1 MKTRTAVLV
10 LFDLVTLAVLV
21 TLPAFAGAPADR
33 SLQAGQFSTPTPG
46 PDGKI
51 IYIVQLDDTLWV
63 IAARAG
69 LTVEQLRA
77 LNGIQA
83 NDIITPGMKLILG
96 LGGPAQPTQAAGGP
110 PSPTPPPPTATPAF
124 GTGELCALLFDDV
137 NGNSRLDV
145 GEPPLAGGRV
155 SIADATGKVAAEF
168 TTKAELDA
176 NGDPQSQCVP
186 DLPSGDYN
194 VSARGSSG
202 IQPND
207 LDECPGTPG
216 PGGHAL
222 RRVRRAGELGHRQRG
237 RREPV
242 DRPRTTR
249 AGPVGGGRRPG
260 ILCLP
265 HRPPVIPFLAL
276 AIESLIV
283 WVMASAKPQPT
294 PVRFLRLA
302 SRPAASSE
310 VWSVPA
316 EQVLQR
322 A

>member
-10 LFDLVTLAVLV
+10 LFGLVTLAVLV

-194 VSARGSSG
+194 VSA
-202 IQPND
+202 
-207 LDECPGTPG
+207 
-216 PGGHAL
+216 A
-222 RRVRRAGELGHRQRG
+222 
-237 RREPV
+237 
-242 DRPRTTR
+242 
-249 AGPVGGGRRPG
+249 
-260 ILCLP
+260 
-265 HRPPVIPFLAL
+265 
-276 AIESLIV
+276 
-283 WVMASAKPQPT
+283 
-294 PVRFLRLA
+294 
-302 SRPAASSE
+302 
-310 VWSVPA
+310 VPA
-316 EQVLQR
+316 EYNPTTSMNVPVRLDPGDTRYVEFAAQASSAIASGAGGSRSTGLGLLGLVLLVVAGGLGYYASR
-322 A
+322 IGRRSSHSLR